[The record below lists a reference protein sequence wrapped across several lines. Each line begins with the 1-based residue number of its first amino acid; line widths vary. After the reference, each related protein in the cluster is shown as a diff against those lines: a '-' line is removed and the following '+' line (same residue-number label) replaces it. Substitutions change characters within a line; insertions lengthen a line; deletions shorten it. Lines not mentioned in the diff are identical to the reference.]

1 MARQAD
7 PQRIYEAWRI
17 AVRNTLTDTGIPL
30 EDAERWMTR

>member
-17 AVRNTLTDTGIPL
+17 AVRTLTDTGIPL